1 MVEKNA
7 SNYFHPTWKLT
18 FCTMVTKVLRTT
30 SWILMWSL
38 PWVQCTKWIL
48 IELIGCV
55 HTHQM
60 RLTIKDMTPLTT
72 LKTLWRKPTKIIELK
87 SWEDWLNYKLNTHP
101 KARTW

>member
-1 MVEKNA
+1 
-7 SNYFHPTWKLT
+7 
-18 FCTMVTKVLRTT
+18 
-30 SWILMWSL
+30 
-38 PWVQCTKWIL
+38 
-48 IELIGCV
+48 
-55 HTHQM
+55 M